1 MLRVTGLSKSFGGR
15 RLFAGVDLDV
25 RARDRIGLVGRN
37 GTGKTTL
44 LRILAG
50 LDRADDG
57 EIAARRGIE
66 VGYLRQEIDPH
77 AGHTVMEEART
88 ALAALHALEEEIRAL
103 EEEIARIGADGRP
116 VPAALASRWDELRAR
131 FERAGG
137 FRAEAE
143 LRATLVGLGLTQAKW
158 DVPLST
164 LSGGWL
170 MRVELAKLLVR
181 RPDLLLLDE
190 PTNHLDLPSIRWFES
205 VLHDYPGAVV
215 VVSHDRAFLDRHA
228 ERILEVAGETM
239 TLWPGNYSAFVAAR
253 RAREEEAEA
262 RRKNLGAKIANLD
275 RFVTRFKAKASK
287 AAQAE
292 SKRKAAERL
301 RAQLD
306 APGVAAGPRR
316 GRAMRVR
323 FPTALRAGER
333 VLRLAGI
340 AKAYGATRVYTS
352 LDLEIRRGERIA
364 LVGPNGA
371 GKSTLLRLAAGVLAP
386 DAGVREL
393 GHNVRAAF
401 YAQHQLEALD
411 KSRSVLGELEA
422 VAATC
427 EVPHVRG
434 FLGAFLFSGD
444 DVEKSVSVLSGGEQA
459 RLALAKL
466 LLARANFL
474 ALDEPTNHLD
484 IEAQDVV
491 VRALLAVEGTLLM
504 ISHDRTLIDLLAT
517 RIVEVTPGES
527 GALVRSFPGNH
538 ADYEAKLEAL
548 AARAVAAAVVPTPR
562 AARPPAPRRRK
573 ASFTE
578 QRLRARASDA
588 ERAIESAETERD
600 RLAWLC
606 ADPTVARDGERMRA
620 LDGERRALEERI
632 RELYAEWERATGEL
646 EAHSAHSAD

>member
-57 EIAARRGIE
+57 EIHAQRGIE
-66 VGYLRQEIDPH
+66 IGYLRQEIDPH
-77 AGHTVMEEART
+77 ASHTVMEEALT
-88 ALAALHALEEEIRAL
+88 ALAALHAIEHEMRAL
-103 EEEIARIGADGRP
+103 EEEIARVGADGRA
-116 VPAALASRWDELRAR
+116 VPAGLAGRWDELRLR

-143 LRATLVGLGLTQAKW
+143 LRETLVGLGLVQAKW
-158 DVPLST
+158 DVALST

-287 AAQAE
+287 ATQAE
-292 SKRKAAERL
+292 SKRKAAEKL

-306 APGVAAGPRR
+306 APDVVAGPKR

-323 FPTALRAGER
+323 FPTAPRAGER
-333 VLRLAGI
+333 VLRLAGV
-340 AKAYGATRVYTS
+340 AKAYGATRVYSS

-371 GKSTLLRLAAGVLAP
+371 GKSTLLRIAAGVLAP

-393 GHNVRAAF
+393 GHNVRAGF

-411 KSRSVLGELEA
+411 RTRTVLGELE
-422 VAATC
+422 
-427 EVPHVRG
+427 R
-434 FLGAFLFSGD
+434 
-444 DVEKSVSVLSGGEQA
+444 
-459 RLALAKL
+459 
-466 LLARANFL
+466 
-474 ALDEPTNHLD
+474 PT
-484 IEAQDVV
+484 
-491 VRALLAVEGTLLM
+491 T
-504 ISHDRTLIDLLAT
+504 ST
-517 RIVEVTPGES
+517 S
-527 GALVRSFPGNH
+527 
-538 ADYEAKLEAL
+538 
-548 AARAVAAAVVPTPR
+548 
-562 AARPPAPRRRK
+562 RRRTWWCGRC
-573 ASFTE
+573 SPS
-578 QRLRARASDA
+578 RGRCS
-588 ERAIESAETERD
+588 
-600 RLAWLC
+600 
-606 ADPTVARDGERMRA
+606 
-620 LDGERRALEERI
+620 
-632 RELYAEWERATGEL
+632 
-646 EAHSAHSAD
+646 